1 MSDDLVT
8 NGTPPVTGEEQGQSN
23 AQQAAGAPVTPP
35 AGGEREPEWLAQRL
49 ERERK
54 KVAERY
60 KDYEQ
65 LKAAAAELQKIKD
78 QQKTEQERLAE
89 QLAALQSQKAEAER
103 MANEAR
109 LRAALTNAAVEA
121 GMAHPTRAYDLVD
134 LSTITLTEDGVE
146 GAAQAVAKLLEQ
158 MPELRRRQAPTPQP
172 INPPQS
178 PTPNARTDQDRMRE
192 YFGGPGTNLW
202 SQGRIVKPEE

>member
-1 MSDDLVT
+1 MSDNLVN
-8 NGTPPVTGEEQGQSN
+8 NGTPPETGDKTDQPK
-23 AQQAAGAPVTPP
+23 QQPAPVNETPP

-54 KVAERY
+54 KVAQQY
-60 KDYEQ
+60 SDYDA
-65 LKAAAAELQKIKD
+65 LKAAAAELQRIKD
-78 QQKTEQERLAE
+78 QQKTEQERLAD
-89 QLAALQSQKAEAER
+89 QLAALQGQKAEAER
-103 MANEAR
+103 KANEAR

-121 GMAHPTRAYDLVD
+121 GMAHPTRAYDLAD
-134 LSTITLTEDGVE
+134 LSAVVLTDEGVN
-146 GAAQAVAKLLEQ
+146 GATEAVASLLEQ
-158 MPELRRRQAPTPQP
+158 MPELKRRVAPTVPP

-178 PTPNARTDQDRMRE
+178 PAPNARTDSDRMNE

>member
-1 MSDDLVT
+1 MSDNLV
-8 NGTPPVTGEEQGQSN
+8 NNVTPTVTGDDQPN
-23 AQQAAGAPVTPP
+23 VQQPAPANETPA

-60 KDYEQ
+60 KDYDA
-65 LKAAAAELQKIKD
+65 LKAAAVELQRIKD

-89 QLAALQSQKAEAER
+89 QVSALQGQKADAER
-103 MANEAR
+103 KANEAR

-121 GMAHPTRAYDLVD
+121 GMAHPNRAYDLVD
-134 LSTITLTEDGVE
+134 LSVITLTEEGVE
-146 GAAQAVAKLLEQ
+146 GTAEAVAKLLEQ
-158 MPELRRRQAPTPQP
+158 MPELKRRVAPTVPP

-178 PTPNARTDQDRMRE
+178 PAPNARTDNDRMRD

-202 SQGRIVKPEE
+202 SQGRIVKTEE